1 MFNKRESFKRDLKHW
16 NDSKTFTEYSNDMD
30 DTYKNIEENNT
41 NKKHKILI
49 IFDDMTDDMLSIKK
63 LNPIVTKLLN
73 KGRKL
78 NIHQSPF

>member
-1 MFNKRESFKRDLKHW
+1 MLFNKRESSDLKHW
-16 NDSKTFTEYSNDMD
+16 NDSKTFIEYSNDMD

-63 LNPIVTKLLN
+63 LNPIVTKSFN

-78 NIHQSPF
+78 NIPQSPF

>member
-1 MFNKRESFKRDLKHW
+1 MN
-16 NDSKTFTEYSNDMD
+16 

-63 LNPIVTKLLN
+63 LNPIVTKSFN

-78 NIHQSPF
+78 NIPQSSF